1 MLGVVTNLGGTG
13 ERSSTNIDNAIDND
27 ASGDLHEPLL
37 PVAQQNGLPQDQD
50 IGVGDDSS
58 SSQRISQEPRQS
70 RNVPLVLLY
79 TFCNFA
85 GRSLWSQSVLATFVF
100 LLTNDNPEDVGLI
113 TAVMGT
119 SQLVMS
125 FPAGVLAD
133 KYRRDTMLKL
143 SSGIGI
149 VAILSTICTL
159 VLCSRGDTHGTM
171 YFSYLAV
178 SLAIWGCF
186 RGVSNTSLSA
196 LFADSIPT
204 GQRSKFFTQRT
215 ILTTLG
221 NTTGPF
227 VALVMFFFLGDNW
240 SVKDCATV
248 MLVGQLV
255 CAPPMVLLC
264 LMNDDYAVNVP
275 QQEELPDT
283 AGTSL
288 DGDESRSETVEEG
301 TIIENSELS
310 QDESLGCSDERE
322 EVISDEVDDIDNQ
335 DRNDIPYCGLPSS
348 RVIPVFVVTGDLLS
362 SLGAGM
368 SIRYFPIFF
377 LDNLKISPVA
387 VQVLYF
393 ASPVIRALLIHVAQK
408 LSKRFGRM
416 RVVVALKWIGIALT
430 ISMIVT
436 YLAGLSR
443 WLVCIIYI
451 VRSAFM
457 NSTGALTRSML
468 MDNVPQEERGKWA
481 ALESINTFSWS
492 GTAAIGGLLVAKFG
506 IIPLFGSTAVVQFI
520 ATLPIVALLPYDKVP

>member
-1 MLGVVTNLGGTG
+1 MVMLGAMTSFGGTN
-13 ERSSTNIDNAIDND
+13 ERSSTNIDNAIDNID
-27 ASGDLHEPLL
+27 ESGDLHEPLL
-37 PVAQQNGLPQDQD
+37 PD
-50 IGVGDDSS
+50 GVDDDAI
-58 SSQRISQEPRQS
+58 SSQRISQEPQKS
-70 RNVPLVLLY
+70 RNVPLILLY

-100 LLTNDNPEDVGLI
+100 LLTNDKPEDVGLI
-113 TAVMGT
+113 TAVMGI

-149 VAILSTICTL
+149 VAILSTTCTL
-159 VLCSRGDTHGTM
+159 VLCMRGGTHGTM
-171 YFSYLAV
+171 NFSYLTV

-186 RGVSNTSLSA
+186 RGISNTSLSA

-255 CAPPMVLLC
+255 CAPPMMLLC
-264 LMNDDYAVNVP
+264 LMNDDYAVNMP
-275 QQEELPDT
+275 QQQQEELPET
-283 AGTSL
+283 AGTPL
-288 DGDESRSETVEEG
+288 DGDGSRSETIEEG

-310 QDESLGCSDERE
+310 QDESLGCSDQRE
-322 EVISDEVDDIDNQ
+322 EEINDEVDDIDNQ
-335 DRNDIPYCGLPSS
+335 DRNDRSYCGLPSS

-481 ALESINTFSWS
+481 ALESVNTFSWS
-492 GTAAIGGLLVAKFG
+492 GTAAIGGFLVAKFG
-506 IIPLFGSTAVVQFI
+506 IIPLFGTTAVVQFI